1 MATPE
6 IHQFLYGTPV
16 TCHSFNKDRTEVAF
30 CPSNNEVHIHRKT
43 GAGWSLVQILR
54 EHDKLVTSI
63 DWAPETNKIV
73 TCGQD
78 RNAYVWTLE
87 QSQWKPKLVLL
98 RINRAAT
105 FVRWSPKEN
114 KFAVATGSKL
124 IAVAYF
130 DPEYDWYSAKH
141 IRKHFRST
149 VLTLDWHPNNI
160 LLAAGAADKR
170 TRVVSAFIKSLD
182 QKVADPVWGDKLPF
196 DTLCAEF
203 GVDTGGWVHSVAF
216 SPSGNLLA
224 WASHDGTLTIANGPG
239 SPLKVISSPNLPI
252 LSIFFATETDVIG
265 AGHDC
270 VPFIYSQR
278 GSNWELS
285 EKLDKGKSFK
295 AEAASSAMNK
305 FKLMDSRSQTASNDL
320 ELNSV
325 HQNTIT
331 SVRPHVSRGNKVE
344 KFSSSA
350 VDGKIVI
357 WSL

>member
-1 MATPE
+1 MSSPE
-6 IHQFLYGTPV
+6 VHQFLYGTPV
-16 TCHSFNKDRTEVAF
+16 TCHSFNKDRTEVAL
-30 CPSNNEVHIHRKT
+30 CPANNEVHIYRKSPT
-43 GAGWSLVQILR
+43 GWNLVQVLR

-87 QSQWKPKLVLL
+87 KSQWRPKLVLL

-114 KFAVATGSKL
+114 KFAVATGSRL

-160 LLAAGAADKR
+160 LLAAGASDKK

-182 QKVADPVWGDKLPF
+182 AKVADPIWGDKLPF
-196 DTLCAEF
+196 DTLCAEL
-203 GVDTGGWVHSVAF
+203 GGENAGWVHSVAF
-216 SPSGNLLA
+216 SPSGNTLA
-224 WASHDGTLTIANGPG
+224 WASHDGTITVSGGPG
-239 SPLKVISSPNLPI
+239 GPIKVITSPNLPI
-252 LSIFFATETDVIG
+252 LSLFFSSETEIVG

-270 VPFIYSQR
+270 VPFLYSQK
-278 GSNWELS
+278 GGKLLT
-285 EKLDKGKSFK
+285 EKLDKGKSLK
-295 AEAASSAMNK
+295 SEASNSAMNK
-305 FKLMDSRSQTASNDL
+305 FKMMDSRSQAVSNDV
-320 ELNSV
+320 ELPST

-331 SVRPHVSRGNKVE
+331 SVRPHVSRGGRVE
-344 KFSSSA
+344 KFSSSS
-350 VDGKIVI
+350 VDGKIVV

>member
-6 IHQFLYGTPV
+6 IFQFLYGTPV
-16 TCHSFNKDRTEVAF
+16 TCYSFNKDRTEIAF
-30 CPSNNEVHIHRKT
+30 SPSNNEVHIYRK
-43 GAGWSLVQILR
+43 AGSSWNLVQILK

-73 TCGQD
+73 TCAQD

-87 QSQWKPKLVLL
+87 KGTWRPKLVLL

-114 KFAVATGSKL
+114 KFAVATGSRL

-160 LLAAGAADKR
+160 LLAAGSSDKK

-196 DTLCAEF
+196 DTLCGDF
-203 GVDTGGWVHSVAF
+203 GSENAGWVHSVAF

-224 WASHDGTLTIANGPG
+224 FATHDGTISVAGGPG
-239 SPLKVISSPNLPI
+239 VPLQVISTPNLPI
-252 LSIFFATETDVIG
+252 LSITFASEDQIIG

-270 VPFIYSQR
+270 VPFLYASR
-278 GSNWELS
+278 GGVWELVD
-285 EKLDKGKSFK
+285 KLDKGKANR
-295 AEAASSAMNK
+295 AESANTAMNK
-305 FKLMDSRSQTASNDL
+305 FRLMDSRSQTVSNDL

-331 SVRPHVSRGNKVE
+331 SIRPHAVRAGRLSQ
-344 KFSSSA
+344 FSTSG
-350 VDGKIVI
+350 VDGKVVI